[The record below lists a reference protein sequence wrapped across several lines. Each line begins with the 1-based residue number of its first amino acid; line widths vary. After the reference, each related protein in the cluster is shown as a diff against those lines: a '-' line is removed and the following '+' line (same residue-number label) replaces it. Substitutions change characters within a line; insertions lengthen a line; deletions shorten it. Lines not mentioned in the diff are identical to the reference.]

1 MRTIKVGQKAMCLYL
16 QVQVLNSM
24 VVEVHI
30 VLVGGL
36 LLACLLA
43 WWLSRFWV
51 IRSRG

>member
-1 MRTIKVGQKAMCLYL
+1 MCLYL
-16 QVQVLNSM
+16 QVQVLNFM

-36 LLACLLA
+36 LLA

-51 IRSRG
+51 IRCRG